1 MVDVTCTNV
10 NCLASSR
17 LLKIVLISN
26 VSHSFQRLHSMT
38 MVSTLSLWLGACLTT
53 ARASYLTRWL
63 LVSLAVTS

>member
-17 LLKIVLISN
+17 LLKIVLISK

-38 MVSTLSLWLGACLTT
+38 MVSALSLWLGACL